1 MQIISGTGM
10 LTKLSF
16 GLALAWFLPA
26 CVLLAQSPPSADADR
41 AAIRGIVKEYVDARE
56 KQDPKAVES
65 LFTSDADQLVSSG
78 EWRKGRTAVV
88 KGTLNS
94 SKQTGGK
101 RTITVESIRFVTP
114 DVALA
119 DGRYRLAELAGN
131 TQRDMWTTLLL
142 TRTAGGWRISAIR
155 NMLPAPPAPVK
166 TSEKPH

>member
-1 MQIISGTGM
+1 M
-10 LTKLSF
+10 
-16 GLALAWFLPA
+16 
-26 CVLLAQSPPSADADR
+26 
-41 AAIRGIVKEYVDARE
+41 DARE

-65 LFTSDADQLVSSG
+65 LFTNDADQLVSSG
-78 EWRKGRTAVV
+78 EWRKGRPAVV

-101 RTITVESIRFVTP
+101 RTITLESIRFVTP

-142 TRTAGGWRISAIR
+142 TRTAGHWRISAIR

-166 TSEKPH
+166 SSQNSH

>member
-1 MQIISGTGM
+1 MNGTGM
-10 LTKLSF
+10 LTKLFS
-16 GLALAWFLPA
+16 GLLLASFLPA
-26 CVLLAQSPPSADADR
+26 CLLLAQSPPTAGADR
-41 AAIRGIVKEYVDARE
+41 AAIRNIVQEYVDARE
-56 KQDPKAVES
+56 KQDPKAVEA

-78 EWRKGRTAVV
+78 EWRKGRPAVV

-101 RTITVESIRFVTP
+101 RTITVESIRFLTP

-119 DGRYRLAELAGN
+119 DGRYRLAQLAGN

-142 TRTAGGWRISAIR
+142 TRAAGAWRISAIR
-155 NMLPAPPAPVK
+155 NMLPAAPAPVR

>member
-1 MQIISGTGM
+1 M
-10 LTKLSF
+10 LTKLCSALI
-16 GLALAWFLPA
+16 LASFLPA
-26 CVLLAQSPPSADADR
+26 CLLVAQSPPTADADR
-41 AAIRGIVKEYVDARE
+41 TAIRAIVKEYVDARE

-78 EWRKGRTAVV
+78 EWRKGRPAVV

-101 RTITVESIRFVTP
+101 RTITLESIRFLTP

-142 TRTAGGWRISAIR
+142 TRTGSRWRISAIR

-166 TSEKPH
+166 TSEKSH